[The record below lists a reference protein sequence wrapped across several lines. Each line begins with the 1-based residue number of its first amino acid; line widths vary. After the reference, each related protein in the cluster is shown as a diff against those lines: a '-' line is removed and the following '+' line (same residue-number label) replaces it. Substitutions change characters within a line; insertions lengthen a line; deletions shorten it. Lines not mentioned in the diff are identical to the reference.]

1 MLLRSWVMGYKT
13 RSIHAQDDNMMTLLP
28 DYAWLTE
35 LRASLPVTARNIY
48 LQTGSL
54 GPLSRPVLQ
63 ALHDAEWLAAQEG
76 PAAPDG
82 IIPLLTAS
90 EAARAALASLLNVP
104 AGELCWSLNTS
115 TAMRTVIHSLRL
127 TAADQ
132 LITTDQEHVATRS
145 LYNGLR
151 DECALSVMILS
162 TEGEPCDFLMRL
174 ESALRQPSAGRK
186 VVLLSHVSCI
196 DGRRLPVT
204 SAVALTRHWGGISL
218 IDGAQAVGQF
228 STDLAQIDADFYI
241 GSGHKWLLGPSG
253 IGYIHVHTDRLGA
266 FNPNWLPDPDRANA
280 TAAALGE
287 AGTTNLAQRAALQ
300 IAIEQVQA
308 IGLATI
314 EAHVANLA
322 QMLRAGVRQLPG
334 VTLLGPDDPRQTSGL
349 IGFTVAG
356 WRAAECKA
364 LVERLYREQR
374 ILIKYQ
380 TEQTGLRVSLAAFN
394 TGEEVELL
402 LRALG

>member
-1 MLLRSWVMGYKT
+1 MGSKT
-13 RSIHAQDDNMMTLLP
+13 RSIHAQDDNMMTRLP

-35 LRASLPVTARNIY
+35 LRASLPVTAHNIY

-63 ALHDAEWLAAQEG
+63 AIHETEWLAAQEG

-82 IIPLLTAS
+82 INPLVTAS
-90 EAARAALASLLNVP
+90 EAARAALAHLLHVP
-104 AGELCWSLNTS
+104 VGELCWSLNTS

-127 TAADQ
+127 TSADQ
-132 LITTDQEHVATRS
+132 LITSDQEHVATRS

-151 DECALSVMILS
+151 DECALPIVILS
-162 TEGEPCDFLMRL
+162 AEGEPCDFLIRL

-204 SAVALTRHWGGISL
+204 TGVALTRHWGGISL
-218 IDGAQAVGQF
+218 IDGAQAVGQLPV
-228 STDLAQIDADFYI
+228 DLAQINADFYI

-253 IGYIHVHTDRLGA
+253 IGYIHVHADRLGT
-266 FNPNWLPDPDRANA
+266 FNPNWLPDADRANA

-287 AGTTNLAQRAALQ
+287 AGTTNLAQRAALR
-300 IAIEQVQA
+300 IAIEQMQT

-314 EAHVANLA
+314 EAHVASLA
-322 QMLRAGVRQLPG
+322 HVLRAGLRQLPG
-334 VTLLGPDDPRQTSGL
+334 VTLLGPDDPAQTTGL
-349 IGFTVAG
+349 IGFTVDG
-356 WRAAECKA
+356 WRATECKA

-394 TGEEVELL
+394 TFEEVELL
-402 LRALG
+402 LRALQYGVLRKT